1 MEKNVNMTDQ
11 VWIEFSELTRS
22 QLPALHLLQNLGYNY
37 LSPHEALSLRGGKA
51 DGVLLESVLLNWLA
65 KNNEIRFHG
74 QTYPFSE
81 GNIHAAIQVLKET
94 LSIGLLKTNEVI
106 FDLLSLGKSLPQS
119 INGNMKSF
127 SLRYID
133 WENPA
138 NNIFHVTEEFVVERR
153 GSHEPRRPDIVLFV
167 NGIPLCVIECKS
179 PDIKDPINQAISQ
192 QIRNQKEDEIPA
204 LFQYTQ
210 ILLTIS
216 GNEAKYATVGTPVKF
231 WSVWKEDSLEVENKI
246 KEFVDRP
253 LSQSQIQALY
263 EAFPSRQRMQAV
275 NCINLPRT
283 VTSQD
288 RAIFCLCQPERM
300 LELIYGYILF
310 DAGEKKIARYQ
321 QYFCVKKIMKRIDD
335 RDPEGRRTGGVVWHT
350 QGSGKSLTMVFLA
363 KAIAL
368 RTDISNY
375 KIILVTDRVDLD
387 NQIYETFHACGK
399 EVEQAKTGKDLSDM
413 LLSNKQRIITTVI
426 DKFEAAVGRQN
437 PKNENQNIFVL
448 VDEGHRTQY
457 GPLHARMRLTLP
469 HACYI
474 GFTGTPVLKKER
486 DTVRQFGGLIDTYTI
501 THAVEDKNVVPLLY
515 EGRHVDQKVD
525 AGAIDPWFNRITE
538 RLTESQIADLKSKY
552 STNDQLNKAA
562 QKVQRIAWD
571 ISIHFR
577 DNWQGTAFKG
587 QLVCSDK
594 ATALLYK
601 KFMDEFDIVSTEVLI
616 SHPDDR
622 EGEEDLFKENVQE
635 VQKFWKAMMSKYGS
649 EREYNKQIING
660 FKHGEFPEIIIVVDK
675 LLTGFDAPRNTVLY
689 LTRKLKDHTLLQA
702 IARVNRLY
710 EGKDYGYILDYYG
723 VLSNLSHAL
732 DLYSSLPGFDFNDL
746 EGILTDIS
754 DPISKLPQAHSVL
767 WDTFKDIKNRYDVEE
782 YEVKL
787 SDDAIR
793 NKFYERLSN
802 YSRLFTI
809 ALSSVKF
816 LEDTSEEKITQY
828 RNDLKFFSKLRSS
841 VQRRY
846 AEVIDFSTYEPRIQ
860 KLLDT
865 HVGTGEIE
873 KITELVNIF
882 DQKAFAEEV
891 DKLKSDSAKADTI
904 AHRTQKTIYEKM
916 GQDPVFY
923 KRFSEMLKEAI
934 KAYRDERIKEKEY
947 LNQVT
952 EIMGAVLNRTGDDI
966 PERLNGFDTAKAYY
980 GIVKEVT
987 LTKPNLPPDENVVD
1001 LVLNIDQI
1009 IDKNRIVNWTE
1020 NIDIQN
1026 RMRIEIEDSLF
1037 VWKDQIGFE
1046 LSFEEIDRI
1055 LDQCIDVARIRCP

>member
-501 THAVEDKNVVPLLY
+501 THAVEDKNVVPL
-515 EGRHVDQKVD
+515 
-525 AGAIDPWFNRITE
+525 
-538 RLTESQIADLKSKY
+538 
-552 STNDQLNKAA
+552 
-562 QKVQRIAWD
+562 
-571 ISIHFR
+571 
-577 DNWQGTAFKG
+577 
-587 QLVCSDK
+587 
-594 ATALLYK
+594 
-601 KFMDEFDIVSTEVLI
+601 
-616 SHPDDR
+616 
-622 EGEEDLFKENVQE
+622 
-635 VQKFWKAMMSKYGS
+635 
-649 EREYNKQIING
+649 
-660 FKHGEFPEIIIVVDK
+660 
-675 LLTGFDAPRNTVLY
+675 
-689 LTRKLKDHTLLQA
+689 
-702 IARVNRLY
+702 
-710 EGKDYGYILDYYG
+710 
-723 VLSNLSHAL
+723 
-732 DLYSSLPGFDFNDL
+732 
-746 EGILTDIS
+746 
-754 DPISKLPQAHSVL
+754 
-767 WDTFKDIKNRYDVEE
+767 
-782 YEVKL
+782 
-787 SDDAIR
+787 
-793 NKFYERLSN
+793 
-802 YSRLFTI
+802 
-809 ALSSVKF
+809 
-816 LEDTSEEKITQY
+816 
-828 RNDLKFFSKLRSS
+828 
-841 VQRRY
+841 
-846 AEVIDFSTYEPRIQ
+846 
-860 KLLDT
+860 
-865 HVGTGEIE
+865 
-873 KITELVNIF
+873 
-882 DQKAFAEEV
+882 
-891 DKLKSDSAKADTI
+891 
-904 AHRTQKTIYEKM
+904 
-916 GQDPVFY
+916 
-923 KRFSEMLKEAI
+923 
-934 KAYRDERIKEKEY
+934 
-947 LNQVT
+947 
-952 EIMGAVLNRTGDDI
+952 
-966 PERLNGFDTAKAYY
+966 
-980 GIVKEVT
+980 
-987 LTKPNLPPDENVVD
+987 
-1001 LVLNIDQI
+1001 
-1009 IDKNRIVNWTE
+1009 
-1020 NIDIQN
+1020 
-1026 RMRIEIEDSLF
+1026 
-1037 VWKDQIGFE
+1037 
-1046 LSFEEIDRI
+1046 
-1055 LDQCIDVARIRCP
+1055 